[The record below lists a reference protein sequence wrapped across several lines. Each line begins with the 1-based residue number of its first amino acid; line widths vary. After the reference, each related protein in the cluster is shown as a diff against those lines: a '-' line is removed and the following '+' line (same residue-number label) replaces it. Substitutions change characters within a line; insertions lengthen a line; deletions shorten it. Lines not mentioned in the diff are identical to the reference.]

1 MKAKGYKTVVVNG
14 VAALLPV
21 LDYVVNNGAVLGPLL
36 GPQGAAAVTVLG
48 LINVGLRSMTDTPVF
63 KGRK

>member
-1 MKAKGYKTVVVNG
+1 MKAKGYKTVAVNG
-14 VAALLPV
+14 LAALIPV
-21 LDYVVNNGAVLGPLL
+21 LDYVVNNGAVFGPLI
-36 GPQGAAAVTVLG
+36 GPHGAAAVSILG